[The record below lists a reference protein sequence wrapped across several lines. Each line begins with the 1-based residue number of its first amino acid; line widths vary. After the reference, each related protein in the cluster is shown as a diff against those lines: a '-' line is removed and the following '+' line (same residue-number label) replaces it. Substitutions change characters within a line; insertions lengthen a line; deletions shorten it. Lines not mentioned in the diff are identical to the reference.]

1 MKIARHR
8 IEPFLNAGDP
18 TICCVLLFGPDAGL
32 VRERADTLAAA
43 VVSDLDD
50 PFLITILTGGQL
62 KGDIAL
68 LFDEAMALSLTGGE
82 RVIRV
87 RDASD
92 NLTPIFKDLLGEARK
107 HSLVVVEAGDLPKR
121 SSLRKC
127 FEQANTAAAIGC
139 YADDGKNL
147 EHLIRETLNSYGL
160 SPDPDALSFL
170 TNNFGGDRMV
180 VRQELY
186 KLALYVSG
194 GGGGGGGAGAGA
206 GAGANEVVKLPDVIN
221 CIGDSAK
228 FSLETIAYAVA
239 DGDQFRLDKA
249 LERAE
254 LGNISSV
261 AVLREVQRHLQRL
274 HLAVA
279 QVAAGKNPDQV
290 VADFRPKV
298 FFKFKD
304 QFLRQVRA
312 WAPRRLNGALEL
324 LIQAEIECKLT
335 GFPEFLVCG
344 RTLMR
349 ITQMAHG

>member
-8 IEPFLNAGDP
+8 IESFLNAGDP
-18 TICCVLLFGPDAGL
+18 TICCALLFGPDAGL
-32 VRERADTLAAA
+32 VRARADTLATG

-50 PFLITILTGGQL
+50 PFLITFLTGSQL
-62 KGDIAL
+62 KEDIAL
-68 LFDEAMALSLTGGE
+68 LFDEALALSLTGGE

-92 NLTPIFKDLLGEARK
+92 DLTPIFKDLLGETRQ

-147 EHLIRETLNSYGL
+147 VHLIRETLNSYGL

-194 GGGGGGGAGAGA
+194 D
-206 GAGANEVVKLPDVIN
+206 AGANEVVKLPDVIN

-324 LIQAEIECKLT
+324 LIEAEIKCKLT